1 MIIRRTRGGGDVPLI
16 SHPTAACPSC
26 KNATGR
32 IEPSGACRE
41 TRPCI
46 VHAIIPS
53 SAASIARLATG
64 SQYLNRIR
72 GIGSLDTARPR
83 QVPKPVK

>member
-1 MIIRRTRGGGDVPLI
+1 MIRRTSGGGDTVLI

-26 KNATGR
+26 RNATGR

-46 VHAIIPS
+46 VHASIPS
-53 SAASIARLATG
+53 NAASIARLATG
-64 SQYLNRIR
+64 SQYFNRIPV
-72 GIGSLDTARPR
+72 IGSLDTARPR
-83 QVPKPVK
+83 RVPKPVK